1 MKSHLRLFT
10 ATSCCSLALVG
21 VLAASPRRAV
31 ADDSVAAGS
40 SVVTVTA
47 DSDGATAS
55 ASGGGQEQKVIII
68 KSIEADSPKAQAA
81 RKDQGWLGV
90 GIEEASEA
98 LAAQL
103 NLPPG
108 VGLLITYVTPDSPAT
123 KVGLKKNDVLVEF
136 DGQSLVHPAQL
147 RKLVQVRKEGDSV
160 ELVFYRAGKKQ
171 TASAKLGKAPARF
184 GALEDERALHGDLG
198 ALSQQLRE
206 LPIGDAIR
214 KQIRIYRDN
223 LEPLKLDQKKIQV
236 EVQRSLEQARKAY
249 DEAVRYSTNIAAS
262 ATAKALKELQRA
274 GVFSDIPASV
284 TVRSTELSAKS
295 IVKTDDSG
303 TIVVVSNP
311 KPHLTAHDKDG
322 KLLFD
327 GEIDTQEQRS
337 KVPPELW
344 EKVKP
349 LLDKAAPH
357 AEEEPM
363 APPAPAKQPSASNE
377 LTPSAMTTLG
387 TRII

>member
-1 MKSHLRLFT
+1 MKSHLHFFT
-10 ATSCCSLALVG
+10 ATSYCCLALAG
-21 VLAASPRRAV
+21 TLAASPLRAA

-40 SVVTVTA
+40 AVVTVTA
-47 DSDGATAS
+47 DSEGATAS

-68 KSIEADSPKAQAA
+68 KSIEPGSGVAQTG

-98 LAAQL
+98 LASQL
-103 NLPPG
+103 GLAPG
-108 VGLLITYVTPDSPAT
+108 VGLLITYVAADSPAA
-123 KVGLKKNDVLVEF
+123 KAGLKKNDVLVEL

-160 ELVFYRAGKKQ
+160 DLVFYRTGKKQ
-171 TASAKLGKAPARF
+171 TVSAKLGQAPA
-184 GALEDERALHGDLG
+184 GLGMLDDERSLSGDLG
-198 ALSQQLRE
+198 ALSQQLHD
-206 LPIGDAIR
+206 LPIGDAIH
-214 KQIRIYRDN
+214 KQIRVYRDS
-223 LEPLKLDQKKIQV
+223 LDGLKLDQKKIQV

-274 GVFSDIPASV
+274 GVLSDIPASV
-284 TVRSTELSAKS
+284 TVRSIEQSAKS
-295 IVKTDDSG
+295 IVKTDDTG

-344 EKVKP
+344 DKVKP
-349 LLDKAAPH
+349 LLEKSAPH
-357 AEEEPM
+357 AEDEPE
-363 APPAPAKQPSASNE
+363 APPAPAKQPSASNQ